1 MQANRRTLLRSSPVL
16 VFMSSPLWLTAC
28 QPKPASAPQLQPLP
42 EGLREQAWS
51 AEASAGVK
59 AQVLQQHAHAAR
71 SQLEQGAGHAFKPL
85 LQLQAAP
92 EVDMNRIADAYAQ
105 RLGDGWSRFDDQR
118 LDTTAIS
125 WRRGEQ
131 ALLLAWT
138 QKPGD
143 GAQPTRL
150 VLLGSN
156 FAQD

>member
-42 EGLREQAWS
+42 EGLREQAWP
-51 AEASAGVK
+51 AEASAG
-59 AQVLQQHAHAAR
+59 AQAQTLQQHAHAAR
-71 SQLEQGAGHAFKPL
+71 NQLEQGAGQAFKPL

-118 LDTTAIS
+118 L
-125 WRRGEQ
+125 
-131 ALLLAWT
+131 
-138 QKPGD
+138 
-143 GAQPTRL
+143 

-156 FAQD
+156 FAQG